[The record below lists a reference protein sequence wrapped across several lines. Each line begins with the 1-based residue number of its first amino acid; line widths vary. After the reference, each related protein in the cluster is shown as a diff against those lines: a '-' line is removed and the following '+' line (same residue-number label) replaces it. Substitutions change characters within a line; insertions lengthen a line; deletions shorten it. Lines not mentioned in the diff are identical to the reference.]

1 MKSSGSRRR
10 VLVTAGLPYSNGR
23 LHVGHLGGAY
33 IPSDIYVRYLRL
45 TGADVRFVCGSDD
58 YGVAIMLTAE
68 KEGKTPREVADF
80 YRSKQI
86 EDFAGMGM
94 SFDHYSGTSSN
105 PLHAKTSQD
114 FFLALYKKGYFEKQ
128 SSRQF
133 YDERKE
139 VFLPDRY
146 VKGTCGFCGTT
157 EQAGDQCENCGK
169 VLDVDSLKDA
179 ISVMSS
185 GPATV
190 RDTVHWFLDLS
201 RFRAEVEGW
210 IARAELR
217 DQTRAYV
224 SGLLEGGLVKRA
236 MTRDLSWGIP
246 VPLDDPDAKGKVL
259 YVWFDAPI
267 GYISNT
273 QEMCVKNGGALAD
286 ADAWWRS
293 PDTELVHFIGEDN
306 TVFHCIIWIAMLNAE
321 GSITLPKAVIVN
333 HFVNIQVA
341 GEGVEKMSKSRGTA
355 VWIGEFLANGGDPD
369 SLRYY
374 LTATASEKARGVFRT
389 EDLELRHNGELA
401 DTLGNLVNRITSFSL
416 KYCGTCVP
424 EYSAALETDPDR
436 RLEQLLQQ
444 TFQRATDEL
453 ERYSFKAA
461 LEVIMEFARACNR
474 YVDEKAPWSTRK
486 TDMETT
492 KVTLAVCLRAIHGL
506 GVMLSPFIPF
516 ASAKILQ
523 AFGRSIDGV
532 AWSDAVQFKVLG
544 LPLSQPPILF
554 QKMGVDAAGKNEG
567 GARKG

>member
-1 MKSSGSRRR
+1 MDMSSRQRR

-23 LHVGHLGGAY
+23 LHVGHLGGAH

-45 TGADVRFVCGSDD
+45 AGANVRFICGSDD
-58 YGVAIMLTAE
+58 YGVAIMLAAE
-68 KEGKTPREVADF
+68 KEGRTPREVADF
-80 YRSKQI
+80 YRAKQV
-86 EDFAGMGM
+86 EDFAGMEM

-133 YDERKE
+133 YDERKA

-146 VKGTCGFCGTT
+146 VKGTCGFCGTV
-157 EQAGDQCENCGK
+157 EQAGDQCESCGK
-169 VLDVDSLKDA
+169 VLDVDTLKDA
-179 ISVMSS
+179 TSVMSG

-190 RDTVHWFLDLS
+190 RETVHWFLDLS
-201 RFRAEVEGW
+201 RFRQEVEGW

-224 SGLLEGGLVKRA
+224 SGLLESGLIKRA

-246 VPLDDPDAKGKVL
+246 VPLDDPDAAGKVL

-273 QEMCVKNGGALAD
+273 VEMCVKNGGSAKD
-286 ADAWWRS
+286 ADVWWRDPS
-293 PDTELVHFIGEDN
+293 TEVVHFIGEDN
-306 TVFHCIIWIAMLNAE
+306 TVFHCIIWIAMLHAE
-321 GSITLPKAVIVN
+321 GTITLPKAVVVN
-333 HFVNIQVA
+333 HYVNIQVA
-341 GEGVEKMSKSRGTA
+341 DRDVEKMSKSRGTA
-355 VWIGEFLANGGDPD
+355 VWIGEYLARGGDPD

-374 LTATASEKARGVFRT
+374 LTATASEKARGVFRM

-401 DTLGNLVNRITSFSL
+401 DTLGNLVNRITSFSV
-416 KYCGTCVP
+416 KHCGPSVP
-424 EYSAALETDPDR
+424 EYDPARECEADR
-436 RLEQLLQQ
+436 RLEQQLRD
-444 TFQRATDEL
+444 TFRQATEEL
-453 ERYSFKAA
+453 EHFSFKAA

-492 KVTLAVCLRAIHGL
+492 KVTLAVCLRAIHAL
-506 GVMLSPFIPF
+506 GVMLSPFIPG
-516 ASAKILQ
+516 ASDKILQ
-523 AFGRSIDGV
+523 AFGRSGEGV
-532 AWSDAVQFKVLG
+532 SWSDAVDYRVQG
-544 LPLSQPPILF
+544 RPLSQPPILF
-554 QKMGVDAAGKNEG
+554 QKIASPAA
-567 GARKG
+567 

>member
-1 MKSSGSRRR
+1 MATSGGRRR

-45 TGADVRFVCGSDD
+45 TGADVRYICGSDD
-58 YGVAIMLTAE
+58 YGVAIMLAAD
-68 KEGKTPREVADF
+68 KEGKTPREVADY
-80 YRSKQI
+80 YRAKQI
-86 EDFAGMGM
+86 EDFDGMRI

-105 PLHAKTSQD
+105 PFHAKASQD
-114 FFLALYKKGYFEKQ
+114 FFLKVYQRGYFEKQ

-133 YDERKE
+133 FDQQKE

-146 VKGTCGFCGTT
+146 VKGTCGFCGAK
-157 EQAGDQCENCGK
+157 EQAGDQCESCGK

-179 ISVMSS
+179 VSVMSG

-201 RFRAEVEGW
+201 RFKQEVQGW
-210 IARAELR
+210 IAGAELR

-224 SGLLEGGLVKRA
+224 SGLLESGLVKRA
-236 MTRDLSWGIP
+236 MTRDISWGIP

-273 QEMCVKNGGALAD
+273 MEMCAKDVGAANEAD
-286 ADAWWRS
+286 QWWRD
-293 PDTELVHFIGEDN
+293 PNTDVIHFIGEDN
-306 TVFHCIIWIAMLNAE
+306 TVFHCIIWVAMLKAE
-321 GSITLPKAVIVN
+321 GTINLPKAVIVN
-333 HFVNIQVA
+333 HYVNIQLA
-341 GEGVEKMSKSRGTA
+341 GREVEKMSKSRGTA
-355 VWIGEFLANGGDPD
+355 LWIGEYLSNGGDPD
-369 SLRYY
+369 TLRYY
-374 LTATASEKARGVFRT
+374 LTATASEKARGVFRS

-416 KYCGTCVP
+416 KHCGPTVP
-424 EYSAALETDPDR
+424 EYDPLRETDSDR
-436 RLEQLLQQ
+436 RLLELLHS
-444 TFQRATDEL
+444 TLERTTAEL
-453 ERYSFKAA
+453 EGYSFKSAQ
-461 LEVIMEFARACNR
+461 EGIMEFARACNR

-486 TDMETT
+486 TDMELT
-492 KVTLAVCLRAIHGL
+492 KVTLSVCLKAIHGL
-506 GVMLSPFIPF
+506 GVMLLPFIPG

-523 AFGRSIDGV
+523 AFGRSLDEV
-532 AWSDAVQFKVLG
+532 SWRDAVDFDVRG

-554 QKMGVDAAGKNEG
+554 QKL
-567 GARKG
+567 GAERATLPLSKTL